1 MNLRRRHHPN
11 NDELLA
17 ESKRVRT
24 ELVKTAEELERYVA
38 QLNKVIVSR
47 ATTTDPGEEGSR
59 A

>member
-1 MNLRRRHHPN
+1 MSLWRHRPD

-17 ESKRVRT
+17 ESKRIRS

-38 QLNKVIVSR
+38 RLNKVIVSK
-47 ATTTDPGEEGSR
+47 ATAIDPEEGSR